1 MAAVAQRRMSGAVQ
15 AKLPPKLGIQV
26 PGGLAR
32 PLVLVLL
39 LVSATMSSG
48 KGGVGAGRQRGP
60 GRGPGDRQGW
70 GKGASEYLEQ
80 KAMARWGRVS
90 TGPRRESRLSEE
102 V

>member
-1 MAAVAQRRMSGAVQ
+1 MAAVSQRRMSGAVQ

-32 PLVLVLL
+32 PLVLVFL
-39 LVSATMSSG
+39 LVPATMSSG

-80 KAMARWGRVS
+80 KAMFGWGRVS
-90 TGPRRESRLSEE
+90 TGP
-102 V
+102 